1 MGEVRTAIRVFNE
14 SHRVHREPNVGGV
27 RRDRSSLATAANGGR
42 RERKYSHAYGHCH
55 SYDWGGYFLDSGCSY
70 VHLQARG
77 NLHLFGLATNNGRW
91 IGMASRHT
99 SFDTGRT
106 RVSFPFLSPQLL
118 FLLLLLLL
126 LCLFSSPDQ
135 SFTQSAGGK
144 GNLLGKPAGLRMVT
158 RLLTPLLRAS
168 QGLSLVIAFTSL

>member
-1 MGEVRTAIRVFNE
+1 VGEVRTAIRVFNE

-77 NLHLFGLATNNGRW
+77 NLHLFGSATNNVFLG
-91 IGMASRHT
+91 GMLDRHGIRAHVFRHGEYK
-99 SFDTGRT
+99 SEF
-106 RVSFPFLSPQLL
+106 SLSLSSVVL
-118 FLLLLLLL
+118 F
-126 LCLFSSPDQ
+126 FSSSSS
-135 SFTQSAGGK
+135 SFFFFAGSIVHPIG
-144 GNLLGKPAGLRMVT
+144 GRRGSWG
-158 RLLTPLLRAS
+158 
-168 QGLSLVIAFTSL
+168 